1 VASLGSQGP
10 RADRERIRYYVIL
23 GFSMRQRDPLTRLE
37 RSRQMGLVKCKDTRP
52 EIAVRK
58 MLWALGYRYRLHP
71 NDVPGRPDIVFK
83 ALRKAIF
90 VHGCFWHRHA
100 GCLRTRTPKTRV
112 RFWSKKFEENVA
124 RDKSTRA
131 RLARSGWRV
140 LVIWECMS
148 EKSTWLQAKLTS
160 FLGERS

>member
-1 VASLGSQGP
+1 MSTTAEAPVYEVGHVYEVAPGDL
-10 RADRERIRYYVIL
+10 RIGTNVR
-23 GFSMRQRDPLTRLE
+23 
-37 RSRQMGLVKCKDTRP
+37 KDTRP

-90 VHGCFWHRHA
+90 VHGCFWHRHVV
-100 GCLRTRTPKTRV
+100 CLRTRTPKTRV

-148 EKSTWLQAKLTS
+148 EKSTWLQAKLTT